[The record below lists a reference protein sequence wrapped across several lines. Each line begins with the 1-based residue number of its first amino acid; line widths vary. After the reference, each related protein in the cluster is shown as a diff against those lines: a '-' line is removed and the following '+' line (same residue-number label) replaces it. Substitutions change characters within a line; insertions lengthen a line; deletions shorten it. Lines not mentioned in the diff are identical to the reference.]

1 MPLLLLFGQPLT
13 GKSKVAAQIQQ
24 EAVVRK
30 LDSVVIDLELM
41 GCTNRDLTENIG
53 TVRTRL
59 RQLVAQY
66 LSKERLVIVDHTNHT
81 KSFRYELFCIAR
93 ERKTTNCIVSCYT
106 DRPMD
111 DAELSICPDNPL
123 VGEERLWIYSRY
135 ADICSRFESLL
146 AGAKADQPI
155 FNACT
160 SPQLILDYLYGVSKV
175 SGKAGLK
182 SLLSTTTDSIILS
195 SSEVVSPDVIRRV
208 TKDIVA
214 TIFNAQA
221 SAGAISMMLTVYP
234 PSTTVALPYTI
245 IPVVQLHSLRRSFLQ
260 HLPDFPQ
267 PISESSVAGAF
278 AQYLNEKLQLIEIY
292 SSA

>member
-13 GKSKVAAQIQQ
+13 GKSKTAAQIQQ
-24 EAVVRK
+24 EAVSRG
-30 LDSVVIDLELM
+30 LDSIVVDLELM
-41 GCTNRDLTENIG
+41 GCTTKDLTESIG

-111 DAELSICPDNPL
+111 EAELSACSANSLADN
-123 VGEERLWIYSRY
+123 ENLWTYSRY
-135 ADICSRFESLL
+135 VDICSRFESLL

-155 FNACT
+155 FSAST
-160 SPQLILDYLYGVSKV
+160 RPKIILDYLYSVTKTP
-175 SGKAGLK
+175 GKAGLK
-182 SLLSTTTDSIILS
+182 SLLSAATDPTAAPAT
-195 SSEVVSPDVIRRV
+195 VSPDILRRV
-208 TKDIVA
+208 TKDIIA
-214 TIFNAQA
+214 TIFNAQV
-221 SAGAISMMLTVYP
+221 SAGPINMTLAVYP
-234 PSTTVALPYTI
+234 PSVSVNLPYMTI
-245 IPVVQLHSLRRSFLQ
+245 PITQLHAFRRSFLQ
-260 HLPDFPQ
+260 NPPEFPQ
-267 PISESSVAGAF
+267 PTAEDAVADAF
-278 AQYLNEKLQLIEIY
+278 AQYLSKRLQLPRVY

>member
-13 GKSKVAAQIQQ
+13 GKSRVAAQIQQ
-24 EAVVRK
+24 EAVARE
-30 LDSVVIDLELM
+30 LDSVVIDLGLM
-41 GCTNRDLTENIG
+41 GCTSKDLTENIG

-111 DAELSICPDNPL
+111 DAELSMCPENPL
-123 VGEERLWIYSRY
+123 VGEERLWTYPRY

-146 AGAKADQPI
+146 VGAKADHPV
-155 FNACT
+155 FSASS
-160 SPQLILDYLYGVSKV
+160 SPQLILDYLYNVVKAP
-175 SGKAGLK
+175 GKAGLK
-182 SLLSTTTDSIILS
+182 SLLSTATDSVALS
-195 SSEVVSPDVIRRV
+195 SSESASPEVIHRI

-221 SAGAISMMLTVYP
+221 STGAISMMLTVYP
-234 PSTTVALPYTI
+234 PSISVALPYAI
-245 IPVVQLHSLRRSFLQ
+245 IPIAQLQSLRRSFLQ
-260 HLPDFPQ
+260 HPPDFPH
-267 PISESSVAGAF
+267 PVSEGSVAGVF
-278 AQYLNEKLQLIEIY
+278 AQYLSEKLQLVEVY